1 MPSNSRFDS
10 RALLD
15 NRQVRIFLSSTFS
28 DMEAERTALLHTFD
42 TLRVKARRRNV
53 DLAVLDLRWG
63 VTDEEA
69 RSGKVIS
76 VCLNE
81 IEHSH
86 PFFIGLLGSRYG
98 YAPEAG
104 ELDKNPD
111 LLERYPWLA
120 DDIAARRSITE
131 MEMLYGVLRNE
142 GDVDAAFYIRQN
154 DTPDDD
160 PRQTALKQTIR
171 GQQRY
176 PVADYASVDELCT
189 MVEREVT
196 ALLDRHFP
204 DVEAT
209 PLERERTAHRAYANS
224 LLGHF
229 VGREEELGW
238 LDAFVR
244 SAERHLVVT
253 GESGMGKSALLA
265 RWCRQHEE
273 SDDFNLIYHF
283 VGNSLG
289 SSSYT
294 GILRHLC
301 DEIYTRYGID
311 KKEQVDG
318 QREKPED
325 EAQRLVA
332 EVMQRGKPLV
342 VVIDGINQLSAP
354 KDEKLLLWMPAANAQ
369 VQFIFTTLQDDATM
383 RTFEHRGY
391 AVRTLQPLTDSQR
404 RRFAEGY
411 LERVGKH
418 LSPAQ
423 WQRILSDPENQNTLV
438 LRTLLDEL
446 ICFGSH
452 EHLDARIDFYLAAQ
466 GIEDFFDRVLQRY
479 EQDYGRDLV
488 SRTLALLAL
497 SERGLSEEELLAIAG
512 LRQMDWH
519 LFYCAAY
526 NHLVERDGLLG
537 FAHQYMATA
546 VAARYA
552 TADASAS
559 APLRRATVAYFAALP
574 PSDRRTSELA
584 HQYYHLADWQH
595 LHDTLVNFDAFNYFY
610 RTAQPLLALYWR
622 ALLKAGYNLSAY
634 LQLPHGAEDADL
646 GKEYNNIGYFI
657 DGFFADSDL
666 ALEYYGKALA
676 IWEKV
681 LGTEHPDTATS
692 YNNIGVVYKSMGD
705 YDKALEYYGKALA
718 ICEKVLGTEHP
729 STATSYN
736 NIGMVYDNI
745 GDYDKALEYYDKDLA
760 ISEKVLGTEHPST
773 ATSYNNIGEVYHTM
787 GDYDKALEYHNKN
800 LAIREKVLGTEHP
813 STATSYNNIGGVYHH
828 MGDDNKAL
836 EYLDKALAI
845 REKVL
850 GTEHPSTATSYNNI
864 GLVYSDMGD
873 YYKALEYYGKALA
886 IREKVLGTEHP
897 STATSYNNI
906 GTVYYHMGDY
916 AKALEYYGKDLAI
929 CEKVLGTEHPS
940 TATSYNN
947 IGSVY
952 HNMGDYDKA
961 LEYYDKDLAIS
972 EKVLGTEHPNTAQ
985 SYHNIGVT
993 YYEQGNTDKALE
1005 YLGKALAIYKEKL
1018 GDNHPYT
1025 QQTQEWIDYIQSQM
1039 R

>member
-1 MPSNSRFDS
+1 MPNNSRFDS
-10 RALLD
+10 RALID

-28 DMEAERTALLHTFD
+28 DMEAERSALLRTFD
-42 TLRVKARRRNV
+42 TLRVEARRRNV

-120 DDIAARRSITE
+120 DDIAAGRSITE

-142 GDVDAAFYIRQN
+142 NDVDAAFYIRQN
-154 DTPDDD
+154 GTPDDD
-160 PRQTALKQTIR
+160 PRQTALKKRIR

-238 LDAFVR
+238 LDAFVH

-273 SDDFNLIYHF
+273 SDDFNLVYHF

-289 SSSYT
+289 SSSYE
-294 GILRHLC
+294 GVLRHLC
-301 DEIYTRYGID
+301 NEIYYLYCID
-311 KKEQVDG
+311 KTEPIGG

-332 EVMQRGKPLV
+332 EVGRRQQPLV

-354 KDEKLLLWMPAANAQ
+354 KDEKLLLWLPEANAQ

-383 RTFEHRGY
+383 RTFERRGY
-391 AVRTLQPLTDSQR
+391 AVHTLLPLGDGQR

-452 EHLDARIDFYLAAQ
+452 ERLDARIDFYLAAQ

-488 SRTLALLAL
+488 SRTLTLLAL

-526 NHLVERDGLLG
+526 NHLVVRVGLIS
-537 FAHQYMATA
+537 FAHQYVATA
-546 VAARYA
+546 VATRYA

-559 APLRRATVAYFAALP
+559 ASLRRATAAYFVALP
-574 PSDRRTSELA
+574 ASDRRTSELA

-595 LHDTLVNFDAFNYFY
+595 LHDTLVGFDAFEARSYGHSLKGATKPVCQG
-610 RTAQPLLALYWR
+610 TALGEQFEAHGGHIAAL
-622 ALLKAGYNLSAY
+622 GYL
-634 LQLPHGAEDADL
+634 
-646 GKEYNNIGYFI
+646 
-657 DGFFADSDL
+657 
-666 ALEYYGKALA
+666 
-676 IWEKV
+676 
-681 LGTEHPDTATS
+681 T
-692 YNNIGVVYKSMGD
+692 
-705 YDKALEYYGKALA
+705 
-718 ICEKVLGTEHP
+718 
-729 STATSYN
+729 
-736 NIGMVYDNI
+736 
-745 GDYDKALEYYDKDLA
+745 
-760 ISEKVLGTEHPST
+760 
-773 ATSYNNIGEVYHTM
+773 
-787 GDYDKALEYHNKN
+787 
-800 LAIREKVLGTEHP
+800 
-813 STATSYNNIGGVYHH
+813 
-828 MGDDNKAL
+828 
-836 EYLDKALAI
+836 
-845 REKVL
+845 
-850 GTEHPSTATSYNNI
+850 
-864 GLVYSDMGD
+864 
-873 YYKALEYYGKALA
+873 
-886 IREKVLGTEHP
+886 
-897 STATSYNNI
+897 
-906 GTVYYHMGDY
+906 
-916 AKALEYYGKDLAI
+916 
-929 CEKVLGTEHPS
+929 
-940 TATSYNN
+940 
-947 IGSVY
+947 
-952 HNMGDYDKA
+952 
-961 LEYYDKDLAIS
+961 
-972 EKVLGTEHPNTAQ
+972 
-985 SYHNIGVT
+985 
-993 YYEQGNTDKALE
+993 
-1005 YLGKALAIYKEKL
+1005 IYKYVVHRIIRL
-1018 GDNHPYT
+1018 CG
-1025 QQTQEWIDYIQSQM
+1025 S
-1039 R
+1039 